1 MSSIFVPEL
10 AKHEAEKIFPA
21 IFKNAVK
28 NLNNK
33 QKLQEFKLKSN
44 DEISNIVNRE
54 EEIWSKWINLCEA
67 TKG

>member
-21 IFKNAVK
+21 MFKNAVK

-33 QKLQEFKLKSN
+33 QELKLKSN

-54 EEIWSKWINLCEA
+54 EEIWSKWVNLCEA
-67 TKG
+67 SRGNV